1 MDLLLFIVLS
11 TCLVVSYLG
20 YETILLYKL
29 EQIDAA
35 NIYETHGIIRDIK
48 SVYRPHGILFRKYTI
63 ELPDNQT
70 IKIRSTVSDVQIGD
84 EIIVYNNG
92 EQYDMFPDMSAVG
105 TSILISLTVKY
116 FFIAYVFLSVLEHY
130 FGIDALIP
138 VIVLTVRN
146 WLVWTS

>member
-1 MDLLLFIVLS
+1 M
-11 TCLVVSYLG
+11 
-20 YETILLYKL
+20 
-29 EQIDAA
+29 
-35 NIYETHGIIRDIK
+35 
-48 SVYRPHGILFRKYTI
+48 FRKYTI